1 MAKDKSSRSSRRKQ
15 QPNKSNGGGWKKWLK
30 YILIGIAT
38 FLVVGL
44 IAGAGLFTY
53 YAADAPELTQD
64 DLYGSYASDLV
75 DKNGDVFYTLGGQNR
90 EQADTEEYPQI
101 LKDAVIAT
109 EDQRFYDHPGVDPIG
124 IGRAA
129 WGNLTNEGIVGG
141 GSTITQQLIK
151 LSVFSTKESDQTL
164 ERKAQEAWLAVQ
176 LEQEL
181 SKDQI
186 LNLYMNKVHMGGNV
200 YGMATAAQE
209 YYGKHVSELELH
221 EAALLAG
228 MPQAPNAYNPYS
240 DPEAAKNRRDTV
252 LYTMADYGAITEQE
266 AQQAFQVPI
275 EEGLQEPEESTDEN
289 TMVFDSYIT
298 AVLEEVEAK
307 TDLDPYTAGLT
318 IQTNMDPEAQQ
329 LAYDV
334 THTDEYVNFPDEEL
348 QTAVSMID
356 SNTGQISAVIGG
368 RNQDGHLSYNRALNM
383 NRSIG
388 SVIKPLTVYAPAIE
402 FNQYSTYHQV
412 VDEPYQAPGTDW
424 ELSNWDGEYNGQMTM
439 REALVESR
447 NIPAAKIFNEDLNM
461 DEVAGFLEG
470 IGINPE
476 TLSSGSGGLVPSNA
490 IDGVMTPMQLAGAFS
505 AFSNEGV
512 YTEPYAVS
520 SVTTQDGEEIDLTP
534 ESNRAMEESTA
545 YMVTDMLKGVTEDYY
560 SESLDVPGVNHAGK
574 TGTTNYTQEQHEEHN
589 IPSEGVPDSWFAG
602 YSPNYSISVW
612 AGYDQQ
618 FEEGNYLTNE
628 DGSRGLPRDIYREI
642 LTQLS
647 EGNEGDDW
655 EMPDSVSEEE
665 VVNGS
670 TPPQSPSPS
679 TPESDIITELF
690 VEGNLPEPAPA
701 PEQSEE
707 ESESSEESGTEEEDT
722 EEQPEEDTEENTE
735 EESVSL
741 NAPSGLSAT
750 YDENS
755 GILRASWDP
764 VDAGGGSVS
773 YVVTINGNSST
784 VSSPSI
790 SLTQPPTGQ
799 LSISVA
805 AQVDGQTGPT
815 AQTSVNVPGGSGGD
829 SGDGSDG
836 ESQEEQPAENEDS
849 GGEEEQDTEQDE
861 SEGGGQEEDQG
872 QADQEQNNDQGSES
886 ESPSSEEGQQPDE
899 GNGGG
904 NNETGNTNDGNSGSE
919 GGGGSESSSTQSQT
933 EGGNGGS
940 NQEGSASTNSGSSG
954 SSGDSGGS
962 GSGSQSSGSSSE
974 QSGSSEEE

>member
-1 MAKDKSSRSSRRKQ
+1 
-15 QPNKSNGGGWKKWLK
+15 
-30 YILIGIAT
+30 
-38 FLVVGL
+38 
-44 IAGAGLFTY
+44 
-53 YAADAPELTQD
+53 
-64 DLYGSYASDLV
+64 
-75 DKNGDVFYTLGGQNR
+75 
-90 EQADTEEYPQI
+90 
-101 LKDAVIAT
+101 
-109 EDQRFYDHPGVDPIG
+109 
-124 IGRAA
+124 
-129 WGNLTNEGIVGG
+129 
-141 GSTITQQLIK
+141 
-151 LSVFSTKESDQTL
+151 
-164 ERKAQEAWLAVQ
+164 
-176 LEQEL
+176 
-181 SKDQI
+181 
-186 LNLYMNKVHMGGNV
+186 
-200 YGMATAAQE
+200 
-209 YYGKHVSELELH
+209 
-221 EAALLAG
+221 
-228 MPQAPNAYNPYS
+228 
-240 DPEAAKNRRDTV
+240 
-252 LYTMADYGAITEQE
+252 
-266 AQQAFQVPI
+266 
-275 EEGLQEPEESTDEN
+275 
-289 TMVFDSYIT
+289 
-298 AVLEEVEAK
+298 
-307 TDLDPYTAGLT
+307 
-318 IQTNMDPEAQQ
+318 
-329 LAYDV
+329 
-334 THTDEYVNFPDEEL
+334 
-348 QTAVSMID
+348 
-356 SNTGQISAVIGG
+356 
-368 RNQDGHLSYNRALNM
+368 
-383 NRSIG
+383 
-388 SVIKPLTVYAPAIE
+388 
-402 FNQYSTYHQV
+402 
-412 VDEPYQAPGTDW
+412 
-424 ELSNWDGEYNGQMTM
+424 
-439 REALVESR
+439 
-447 NIPAAKIFNEDLNM
+447 
-461 DEVAGFLEG
+461 
-470 IGINPE
+470 
-476 TLSSGSGGLVPSNA
+476 
-490 IDGVMTPMQLAGAFS
+490 
-505 AFSNEGV
+505 
-512 YTEPYAVS
+512 
-520 SVTTQDGEEIDLTP
+520 
-534 ESNRAMEESTA
+534 MEESTA